1 MTRPLLALLLLLL
14 VAGPLAPEASARARR
29 IARPRAPRVQS
40 FRPKTVSVRG
50 HVTRRGRFVMPHR
63 RATPRRR

>member
-1 MTRPLLALLLLLL
+1 MTRLFALLLLAL
-14 VAGPLAPEASARARR
+14 VALAPAPATARARR
-29 IARPRAPRVQS
+29 FSSRPRAPRVQS